1 MQQAA
6 WVATIAWLVFLTCF
20 QAKTTER
27 NEILFEEKS
36 VNCSAS
42 THLSVTIYLK
52 SSKKFLRKKRNDD
65 IKIEKKCKKNEMPHC

>member
-42 THLSVTIYLK
+42 THLSVTVYLK
-52 SSKKFLRKKRNDD
+52 KPKKVLEYISKAGK
-65 IKIEKKCKKNEMPHC
+65 